1 MTRERRG
8 SRRWGFL
15 MSIDQ
20 KVACHRAP
28 KLPND
33 LPRAMEWRRD
43 DDKGSP
49 VHVISDRGWRISVM
63 VESCADDH
71 DLLEAIAEEL
81 DASGDDREP
90 AAFGVTAYVTLE
102 PSSAPQDGVDLQMAI
117 LEMLV
122 KTCDGIVLPN

>member
-1 MTRERRG
+1 
-8 SRRWGFL
+8 

-43 DDKGSP
+43 DHKGAP
-49 VHVISDRGWRISVM
+49 IHVFSDRGWRISVM
-63 VESCADDH
+63 V
-71 DLLEAIAEEL
+71 
-81 DASGDDREP
+81 
-90 AAFGVTAYVTLE
+90 YVTLE
-102 PSSAPQDGVDLQMAI
+102 PAGAPPDGVDLMMAI
-117 LEMLV
+117 LEMLA